1 MVDQGKKVVI
11 VTGANNGIGFETASG
26 MAEAGWHVVMACRSE
41 AKAEKAKALIV
52 ERLPSAALDI
62 MLVDLSNFA
71 SVRRFA
77 QDFRARY
84 AHLDVLINNAGVLL
98 YSAQTNDDDIELQLA
113 TNHLGHFLLTALLI
127 DLMPDDPASRIV
139 ALSSVAHKGARIHF
153 DDLTCGGDGLAAYG
167 QSKLACLLFA
177 DDLDRRLQAAGL
189 KIKALAVHPGG
200 SDSGLFDEM
209 SRWQYW
215 TLKVLSPLI
224 IHSNA
229 AAAKPALH
237 AALTPDVAGGDYYG
251 PTGFNELR
259 GPVGRARRDPITED
273 EGVAKRL
280 WTLSE
285 ELTGQTFTS
294 MELERSSRQKEA
306 LDG

>member
-1 MVDQGKKVVI
+1 MADQVQKTAI
-11 VTGANNGIGFETASG
+11 VTGANNGIGFEIAAG
-26 MAEAGWHVVMACRSE
+26 MAEGGWHVVMACRSQT
-41 AKAEKAKALIV
+41 KAEAAKALIM
-52 ERLPSAALDI
+52 ERLPSAKLDI
-62 MLVDLSNFA
+62 MLVDLSDFA
-71 SVRRFA
+71 SVSCFT

-113 TNHLGHFLLTALLI
+113 TNHLGHFLLTALLL

-153 DDLTCGGDGLAAYG
+153 EDLTCGGNGLAAYG

-177 DDLDRRLQAAGL
+177 DELDRRLEAAGL

-215 TLKVLSPLI
+215 TFKVLSPFI

-229 AAAKPALH
+229 VAAKPALH
-237 AALTPDVAGGDYYG
+237 AATAPDVTGGHYYG
-251 PTGFNELR
+251 PTGFKELR

-273 EGVAKRL
+273 ESIAKRL

-285 ELTGQTFTS
+285 ELTGQTFEP
-294 MELERSSRQKEA
+294 MALEQSDRHKEA
-306 LDG
+306 IDG